1 MFLLVIIFYII
12 IMLFESVPLL
22 KEKNN
27 GKTIFYFSMVIFSMI
42 ISILLSLGVQLP
54 SPSNGIK
61 DIVISIFGKSN

>member
-1 MFLLVIIFYII
+1 MFSLVIVLYII
-12 IMLFESVPLL
+12 IMFFETIPIL

-27 GKTIFYFSMVIFSMI
+27 GKIIFYFSLIIFSMI

-61 DIVISIFGKSN
+61 NIVEALFGKSN